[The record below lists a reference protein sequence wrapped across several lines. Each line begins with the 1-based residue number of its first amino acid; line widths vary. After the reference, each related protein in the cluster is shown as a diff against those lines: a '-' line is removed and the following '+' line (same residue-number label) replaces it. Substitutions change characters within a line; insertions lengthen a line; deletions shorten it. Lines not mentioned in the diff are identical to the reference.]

1 MAISPWNLS
10 ASTFM
15 MLAIAPSRLITSRN
29 FPTDPSLF
37 RMEPWCIAYW
47 LKSRLIGSL
56 SRIAWCEHKKVGMFE
71 IHTFQKYAL
80 SCLAYCARSF
90 SICVLV
96 GTAKSFATIV
106 HGAGQLLVFP
116 FGVAWET
123 SPWPWKFPL
132 AFPGHQ
138 WSRWLFAVKCVQ
150 HVESSCARVQKPIC
164 FRPVSQ
170 AMCPRQWVSTSVCC
184 AGVAYMCSTLAL
196 TCGLEHPVWSCSW
209 SRIPIWAINSIFM
222 SIIDPSFVCPDMW
235 QNSRMIYGQLVLMM
249 VD

>member
-1 MAISPWNLS
+1 MLGAFQS
-10 ASTFM
+10 AFW
-15 MLAIAPSRLITSRN
+15 LEQPKALP
-29 FPTDPSLF
+29 PLF
-37 RMEPWCIAYW
+37 
-47 LKSRLIGSL
+47 
-56 SRIAWCEHKKVGMFE
+56 
-71 IHTFQKYAL
+71 
-80 SCLAYCARSF
+80 
-90 SICVLV
+90 
-96 GTAKSFATIV
+96 

-222 SIIDPSFVCPDMW
+222 SIIDPSFCLPWHVAKFQDDIWTAGSYDGRLNVAYVEFQSWCRARRIPYLTW
-235 QNSRMIYGQLVLMM
+235 HWLLWFICQNPNLPSPC
-249 VD
+249 